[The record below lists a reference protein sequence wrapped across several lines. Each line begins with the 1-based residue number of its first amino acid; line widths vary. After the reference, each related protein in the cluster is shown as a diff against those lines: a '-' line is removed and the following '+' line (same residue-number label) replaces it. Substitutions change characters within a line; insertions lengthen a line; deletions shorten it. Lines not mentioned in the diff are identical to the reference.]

1 MEQELKKTFEVIN
14 QQIKELTA
22 IYHQAVS
29 RYGISDNEFWVW
41 YALLAMDGEQSQQ
54 SICEMW
60 SLPKQTVN
68 SVVSVMMKNGHIY
81 LETIPGTRNKKVI
94 RLTEAG
100 RKYGEAAV
108 MCIHGAEQRAVE
120 KLSLQERQFCTV
132 LLAKY
137 ITFMREE
144 LEND

>member
-1 MEQELKKTFEVIN
+1 MQQENKKLFEIFN
-14 QQIKELTA
+14 QQFKELTA
-22 IYHQAVS
+22 IYHRAASQND
-29 RYGISDNEFWVW
+29 ISDNEFWVW
-41 YALLAMDGEQSQQ
+41 YALFALDGEQSQQ

-68 SVVSVMMKNGHIY
+68 SVVSGMIKKGLVY

-100 RKYGEAAV
+100 QKFGEKV
-108 MCIHGAEQRAVE
+108 ILNVYEAEQRAIGQI
-120 KLSLQERQFCTV
+120 SPQQLQLCTE

-137 ITFMREE
+137 ISLLDEE
-144 LEND
+144 I

>member
-1 MEQELKKTFEVIN
+1 MQQESKKLFEIFN
-14 QQIKELTA
+14 QQFKELTA
-22 IYHQAVS
+22 IYHRAASQHD
-29 RYGISDNEFWVW
+29 ISDNEFWVW
-41 YALLAMDGEQSQQ
+41 YALFALDGEQSQQ

-68 SVVSVMMKNGHIY
+68 SVVSGMIKKELVY

-100 RKYGEAAV
+100 QKFGEKV
-108 MCIHGAEQRAVE
+108 ILNVYEAEQRAIGQI
-120 KLSLQERQFCTV
+120 SPQQLQLCTE

-137 ITFMREE
+137 ISLLDEE
-144 LEND
+144 I

>member
-1 MEQELKKTFEVIN
+1 MQQESKKLFEIFN
-14 QQIKELTA
+14 QQFKELNA
-22 IYHQAVS
+22 VYHRAAS
-29 RYGISDNEFWVW
+29 KHNISDNEFWVW
-41 YALLAMDGEQSQQ
+41 YALLALEGEPSQQ

-68 SVVSVMMKNGHIY
+68 SVVSGMIKKGHVY

-100 RKYGEAAV
+100 QKFGEHV
-108 MCIHGAEQRAVE
+108 ILKVYEAEQRAIDQI
-120 KLSLQERQFCTV
+120 SPRQLQLCTD

-137 ITFMREE
+137 ISLLDEE
-144 LEND
+144 I

>member
-1 MEQELKKTFEVIN
+1 MQPESKKLLEIFN
-14 QQIKELTA
+14 QQFKELTA
-22 IYHQAVS
+22 IYHRAASQHD
-29 RYGISDNEFWVW
+29 ISDNEFWVW
-41 YALLAMDGEQSQQ
+41 YALFALDGEQSQQ

-68 SVVSVMMKNGHIY
+68 SVVSGMIKKGLVY

-100 RKYGEAAV
+100 QKFGEKV
-108 MCIHGAEQRAVE
+108 ILNVYEAEQRAIGQI
-120 KLSLQERQFCTV
+120 SPQQLQLCTE

-137 ITFMREE
+137 ISLLDEE
-144 LEND
+144 I